1 MEGRMKEERVDCRGL
16 ACPAPVLKVK
26 DLLDRSPVD
35 RITVWV
41 DNPASKENVSRFLTR
56 AGFQVQVQDD
66 AQGFAVI
73 GSRGAEEAGQVF
85 VPKAD
90 AESARILV
98 LVGTARLGSGDDVLG
113 AKLMENFLGTLKEM
127 GPALWRLV
135 FLNGGVHLTVE
146 GSPVLDILKNL
157 EKDKVSLLVCGT
169 CLNHFGLL
177 EKKAVGE
184 TTNMLDIVTSMQ
196 LADRVISLT

>member
-1 MEGRMKEERVDCRGL
+1 MEKRMKEERVDCRGL

-26 DLLDRSPVD
+26 DILDRSPVE

-41 DNPASKENVSRFLTR
+41 DNPASKENVTRFLMR
-56 AGFQVQVQDD
+56 AGFQVQVQED

-73 GSRGAEEAGQVF
+73 GSRGAQETCEVF

-98 LVGTARLGSGDDVLG
+98 LVGTSRLGSGDDVLG

-146 GSPVLDILKNL
+146 GSPVLDILKEL
-157 EKDKVSLLVCGT
+157 ERDKVSLLVCGT

>member
-1 MEGRMKEERVDCRGL
+1 MKEERLDCRGL

-26 DLLDRSPVD
+26 DALDRSFVD

-41 DNPASKENVSRFLTR
+41 DNPASKENVRRFLMR
-56 AGFQVQVQDD
+56 AGFQVQVQEDE
-66 AQGFAVI
+66 QGVAVI
-73 GSRGAEEAGQVF
+73 GSRGEQETCEVF
-85 VPKAD
+85 VPKFD
-90 AESARILV
+90 AESSRILV

-113 AKLMENFLGTLKEM
+113 AKLMENFLGTLKEV

-157 EKDKVSLLVCGT
+157 EKDKVTILVCGT

>member
-1 MEGRMKEERVDCRGL
+1 MKEERLDCRGL

-26 DLLDRSPVD
+26 DILDRSSVD
-35 RITVWV
+35 RITVRV
-41 DNPASKENVSRFLTR
+41 DNPASMENVRRFLMR
-56 AGFQVQVQDD
+56 AGFQVDVQEDG
-66 AQGFAVI
+66 QGFAVI
-73 GSRGAEEAGQVF
+73 GSRGEQETCEVF

-90 AESARILV
+90 AESSRILV

-146 GSPVLDILKNL
+146 GSPVLDTLKNL
-157 EKDKVSLLVCGT
+157 EKDRVSILVCGT